1 MKMMMKEEGAFRP
14 LQKLHKWNL
23 TLPGNFPGLC
33 RQGGHTGE
41 HLFTDT
47 PFPDFSY
54 SVYFLATSLVG
65 LAWAGSEPCVK
76 RLRKT

>member
-33 RQGGHTGE
+33 RQGGHTGRAR
-41 HLFTDT
+41 LQGSWLLALNPGLPTGPDS
-47 PFPDFSY
+47 FP
-54 SVYFLATSLVG
+54 G
-65 LAWAGSEPCVK
+65 PREK
-76 RLRKT
+76 